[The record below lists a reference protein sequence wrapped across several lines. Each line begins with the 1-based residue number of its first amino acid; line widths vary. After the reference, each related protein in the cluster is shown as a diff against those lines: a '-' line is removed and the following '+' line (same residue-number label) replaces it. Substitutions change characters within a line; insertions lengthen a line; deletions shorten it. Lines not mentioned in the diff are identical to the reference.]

1 MKEMGTKIFLLFIKR
16 YVIIFD
22 KSTIK
27 KGFLMGKN
35 DILEQALHLKANE
48 RFLLVEELLKSLDTP
63 DENINKIWEE
73 EANKRVDAFKKGE
86 LETVSEK
93 DFFNYEY

>member
-1 MKEMGTKIFLLFIKR
+1 
-16 YVIIFD
+16 
-22 KSTIK
+22 
-27 KGFLMGKN
+27 MGKN

>member
-1 MKEMGTKIFLLFIKR
+1 
-16 YVIIFD
+16 
-22 KSTIK
+22 
-27 KGFLMGKN
+27 MGKN
-35 DILEQALHLKANE
+35 EIFEQALHLETND
-48 RFLLVEELLKSLDTP
+48 RFLLIEELLKSLDKP